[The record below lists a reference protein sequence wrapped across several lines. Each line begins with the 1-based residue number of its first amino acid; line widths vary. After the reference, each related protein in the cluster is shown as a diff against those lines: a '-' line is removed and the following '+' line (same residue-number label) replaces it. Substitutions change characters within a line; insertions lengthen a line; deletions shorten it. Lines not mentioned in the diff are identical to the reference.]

1 MNQSMSRPFQ
11 LVLLVSLSLCVFH
24 AQAQPEE
31 DPLPTLDELLGLDES
46 GDASDDTDAED
57 APVRTDAA
65 DDELDR
71 ELDPAKPIADEFLE
85 AVNLMRESAGRLS
98 DQTDTGAV
106 TQRLQEDILRRL
118 DELISKSSEQSSSS
132 SSSSSQQQQ
141 QQQQQP
147 NQAQRDMSNQNVTEG
162 EDAQDAPA
170 KQDARLGAQATLDG
184 ARWGSL
190 PERLREA
197 LLQGSSDRYS
207 SLYQSMTEM
216 YYRKLAEEASE

>member
-1 MNQSMSRPFQ
+1 MSRPFH
-11 LVLLVSLSLCVFH
+11 LVLMMSLSLCVLN

-46 GDASDDTDAED
+46 GDESDDTDGED

-71 ELDPAKPIADEFLE
+71 ELDPEKPIADEFLE

-98 DQTDTGAV
+98 EQTDTGAV

-132 SSSSSQQQQ
+132 SSSSSSQQQQ

-162 EDAQDAPA
+162 ENAQDAPA
-170 KQDARLGAQATLDG
+170 QQDARLGAQATLDG